1 MAEQIKITERK
12 TGDKVK
18 PPVHVLYKSNVP
30 GLNSSYMDRVLHLQR
45 TVGNREVARLIRS
58 GFLQAK
64 LTIGRPGDIYEQEAD
79 RIADQVMRMP
89 DEKQS
94 LVNGHLSSVQ
104 RQSACPGCEEEEE
117 PLSLKASGGCGGSD
131 VMSCVESHINALK
144 GSGQPLSPSSR
155 GFFEPR
161 FGADFSQVRVHAG
174 SDAAAIATEIN
185 AKAFTTGNDIFFNTG
200 QYSPGTS
207 GGKSLLAHELTH
219 VVQQGAAPGIQQRS
233 TLENGAPQFRSG
245 EVRMGLAGRLLQCW
259 PGDGMLP
266 PGDCGWAR
274 YLVLRG
280 SVETAKA
287 VVNMLGACAAGDN
300 CLTLATK
307 IAAITAEIAARLA
320 LDTTCFR
327 GGDAGHRQQVQDKVN
342 MLNRCY
348 GFFNVLNCPPALV
361 AAMAVVVERAREVIA
376 AAAVVVAL
384 ALVVA
389 LIAAIVLLVK
399 AIIAA
404 IAAAAAGA
412 AAAAAAAGAAAVMAV
427 LLMLLRNVS
436 PEGGPPIA

>member
-18 PPVHVLYKSNVP
+18 PPVHVLNKSNVP

-45 TVGNREVARLIRS
+45 TVGNREVTRLVRS
-58 GFLQAK
+58 GVLQAK

-94 LVNGHLSSVQ
+94 LVNGHLSLVQ
-104 RQSACPGCEEEEE
+104 RQSPCPGCEEEEK
-117 PLSLKASGGCGGSD
+117 PISLKASGGCGGSD

-155 GFFEPR
+155 EFFEPR
-161 FGADFSQVRVHAG
+161 FGSDFSNVRVHAG

-207 GGKSLLAHELTH
+207 GGKNLLAHELTH

-233 TLENGAPQFRSG
+233 TLENGTPQFRSG
-245 EVRMGLAGRLLQCW
+245 EVRMGLAGHLLQCW

-280 SVETAKA
+280 AVETAKA

-348 GFFNVLNCPPALV
+348 RFFNVLNCPPALV

-389 LIAAIVLLVK
+389 LIAAVILLVE

-412 AAAAAAAGAAAVMAV
+412 AAAAAAGAAAVMAV
-427 LLMLLRNVS
+427 LLLLLRNVS
-436 PEGGPPIA
+436 PEEGPPIA